1 MELETAL
8 AVVLRKKRTECG
20 LSQEE
25 LAHLCDVDRTYISL
39 LERQKRKPTLNVIF
53 KICDTLKI
61 QPSEFIK
68 EIEKILQFEQ

>member
-8 AVVLRKKRTECG
+8 AVVLRKRRTECG

-25 LAHLCDVDRTYISL
+25 LAHLCDVDRTYVSL

-53 KICDTLKI
+53 KICETLKI

-68 EIEKILQFEQ
+68 EIEKMLQFEK